1 MNITYLCIDLKS
13 FYASVECVT
22 RGLDPL
28 TINLVVAD
36 VTRTEKT
43 ICLAVTPSLKAYGI
57 PGRARLF
64 EVIQKVEEI
73 NRQRKY
79 NAPHHKL
86 DCESYNAVELARNPS
101 LALSYIAAP
110 PRMAYYMEY
119 STRIYNIYLK
129 YIALED
135 IHVYSIDEV
144 FIDFTH
150 YLSTYKC
157 TARELAQTMIKD
169 VLANT
174 GITATAGIGTNMYLA
189 KITMDITAKKMP
201 ADENGVRIAEL
212 DEMSY
217 RKELWTHKPLTDF
230 WMLGS
235 GIAKK
240 LDDGTISTLN
250 DKLNHAVSLSDE
262 QPEISVTYFKP
273 DSKKNG
279 GEYVTHTG
287 VIKRVDEYER
297 KLIFTDKTVIPID
310 DIYGIDGEIYSSL
323 Y

>member
-1 MNITYLCIDLKS
+1 
-13 FYASVECVT
+13 
-22 RGLDPL
+22 
-28 TINLVVAD
+28 
-36 VTRTEKT
+36 
-43 ICLAVTPSLKAYGI
+43 
-57 PGRARLF
+57 
-64 EVIQKVEEI
+64 
-73 NRQRKY
+73 
-79 NAPHHKL
+79 
-86 DCESYNAVELARNPS
+86 
-101 LALSYIAAP
+101 
-110 PRMAYYMEY
+110 
-119 STRIYNIYLK
+119 
-129 YIALED
+129 
-135 IHVYSIDEV
+135 
-144 FIDFTH
+144 
-150 YLSTYKC
+150 
-157 TARELAQTMIKD
+157 
-169 VLANT
+169 
-174 GITATAGIGTNMYLA
+174 
-189 KITMDITAKKMP
+189 MDITAKKMP

-250 DKLNHAVSLSDE
+250 DKLNYAVSLSDE